1 MTRRL
6 ILASG
11 SVYRRA
17 LLDKLGLSYSCQSPD
32 IDETA
37 RPGETAA
44 DLVSRLALAKAQAV
58 AASEPNALII
68 GSDQAATLDGQILGK
83 PLTHARALEQ
93 LRAASGKKVRFET
106 GLCLLDSASGRYQ
119 RIVEPFEVHFRQL
132 SEAQIEHYLRREQPL
147 HCAGSFKSEG
157 LGIVLFE
164 RLSGD
169 DPNALIGLPLI
180 QLTRML
186 ENLGIDVLG
195 AA

>member
-17 LLDKLGLSYSCQSPD
+17 LLDKLGLPYSCLSPD

-37 RPGETAA
+37 LPGESAT
-44 DLVSRLALAKAQAV
+44 DLVARLALAKAQAV
-58 AASEPNALII
+58 AATEPDALII
-68 GSDQAATLDGQILGK
+68 GSDQVATLDGQILGK
-83 PLTHARALEQ
+83 PLTHARAREQ

-106 GLCLLDSASGRYQ
+106 GLCLLDSANGRYQ

-169 DPNALIGLPLI
+169 DPNTLIGLPLI

-186 ENLGIDVLG
+186 ENLNIDVLG